1 LALAHCHGQSNLY
14 QLISAAWWLP
24 AGLLSLSASSEK
36 CLQNLLKLELSFA
49 GSTQL
54 KPEGLIL
61 RELLLVLLGQGKQL
75 VFKFKVL
82 LAQRFELS
90 NLKKII
96 D

>member
-1 LALAHCHGQSNLY
+1 M
-14 QLISAAWWLP
+14 
-24 AGLLSLSASSEK
+24 
-36 CLQNLLKLELSFA
+36 QNLLKLELSFA

-61 RELLLVLLGQGKQL
+61 RELFLVLLGQGKQL

-82 LAQRFELS
+82 LAQCFELS